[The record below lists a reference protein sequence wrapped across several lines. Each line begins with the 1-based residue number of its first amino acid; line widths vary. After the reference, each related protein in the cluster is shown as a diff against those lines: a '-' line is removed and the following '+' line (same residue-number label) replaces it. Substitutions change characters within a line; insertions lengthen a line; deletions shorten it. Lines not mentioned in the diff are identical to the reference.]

1 MIVLIGTNIQIS
13 ESIADLLSHR
23 QEFHFLKV
31 SNKSEVATLDL
42 EDCVGDAKL
51 IIVNLYGIYE
61 EGVSLI
67 KKLRQISVGTPIVA
81 LDSHESSA
89 LSQHLISC
97 GADAY
102 FSIYAASEGL
112 NQMIEDC
119 LVK

>member
-13 ESIADLLSHR
+13 ESIADLLSPQR
-23 QEFHFLKV
+23 EFRFLKV
-31 SNKSEVATLDL
+31 SNKSEVATLNL
-42 EDCVGDAKL
+42 EGCFVDAKL

-67 KKLRQISVGTPIVA
+67 KKLRQISETPIVA
-81 LDSHESSA
+81 LDSYESSA
-89 LSQHLISC
+89 LSKHLISC
-97 GADAY
+97 GANAY

>member
-13 ESIADLLSHR
+13 ESIADLLSNKHN
-23 QEFHFLKV
+23 FHFVKV
-31 SNKSEVATLDL
+31 PNKSEIATLDF
-42 EDCVGDAKL
+42 DGCFSNAKL

-61 EGVSLI
+61 DGVNLI
-67 KKLRQISVGTPIVA
+67 KKLRQLSVETPIVA